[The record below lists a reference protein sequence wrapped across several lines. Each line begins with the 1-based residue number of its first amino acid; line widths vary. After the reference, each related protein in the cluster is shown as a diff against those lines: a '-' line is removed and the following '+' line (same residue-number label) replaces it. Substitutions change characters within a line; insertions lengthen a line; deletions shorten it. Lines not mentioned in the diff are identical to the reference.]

1 MTILE
6 LRNVFFSYNA
16 HAREVVEVLKG
27 VSLQVD
33 EGDLLAI
40 AGSSGC
46 GKTTLLKHMNG
57 LLKANSGQILY
68 LGQDIYAK
76 EFDLSGL
83 RKKVGLVFQSPETQL
98 FCRTVLDDVCFGP
111 MRLGV
116 SRNEAVQAAKDSLQ
130 DVGLPESCW
139 HMNPFDLSGGQKRCA
154 AIAGV
159 LAMNPEILVMDEPA
173 AGLDP
178 ETRDHIMATVENIRT
193 QRRIA
198 VVLVSHSMED
208 IAVHA
213 NRLIVLH
220 EGNVA
225 FQGTPKEVFSHIQ
238 ELDAIGIGVPQITR
252 ITHSLMERGLPLRT
266 PAITVNQA
274 AMDILSI
281 FGRDVRDDNVHN
293 EDMP

>member
-1 MTILE
+1 MNIGFIGL
-6 LRNVFFSYNA
+6 
-16 HAREVVEVLKG
+16 G
-27 VSLQVD
+27 
-33 EGDLLAI
+33 I
-40 AGSSGC
+40 M
-46 GKTTLLKHMNG
+46 GK
-57 LLKANSGQILY
+57 
-68 LGQDIYAK
+68 
-76 EFDLSGL
+76 
-83 RKKVGLVFQSPETQL
+83 P
-98 FCRTVLDDVCFGP
+98 
-111 MRLGV
+111 
-116 SRNEAVQAAKDSLQ
+116 
-130 DVGLPESCW
+130 
-139 HMNPFDLSGGQKRCA
+139 
-154 AIAGV
+154 
-159 LAMNPEILVMDEPA
+159 
-173 AGLDP
+173 
-178 ETRDHIMATVENIRT
+178 MATN
-193 QRRIA
+193 
-198 VVLVSHSMED
+198 LVRAGFDVWVNDLNQDSMKALRALGAHEATLED